1 MHPALRRSADRCIIA
16 LGITLLFSS
25 SPLPSRQL
33 PHPSKRPPRL
43 CKKKKDNEKATRASL
58 QGLAL
63 CRGGGPRTAKFPA
76 SSVHH
81 PPPNN
86 GAILPPL
93 GLDSS
98 TAPCGLDPTR
108 PLPRRD
114 AGLQKLPL
122 GWSHC
127 FPLESRFIGFPL
139 PPPRTRGWTNSFWS
153 ETLGALNSD
162 KKPCDKHDISLKCHS
177 TRDFST
183 RPLFPETPWS
193 LKILFSH
200 DGGLQCGG
208 VEMDFRYMS
217 W

>member
-1 MHPALRRSADRCIIA
+1 MHPALHRSADRCIIA
-16 LGITLLFSS
+16 LGIPLLFSS

-43 CKKKKDNEKATRASL
+43 CKKKKKKTMKKPRERAYKALHFAATAD
-58 QGLAL
+58 
-63 CRGGGPRTAKFPA
+63 RGQPSFQRPVSTT
-76 SSVHH
+76 
-81 PPPNN
+81 PPNN
-86 GAILPPL
+86 GTILPPL

-108 PLPRRD
+108 PLPRRA

-139 PPPRTRGWTNSFWS
+139 PPPRTRGWANSFWS

-162 KKPCDKHDISLKCHS
+162 KTPCDEHDISLKCHS
-177 TRDFST
+177 TRDF
-183 RPLFPETPWS
+183 
-193 LKILFSH
+193 
-200 DGGLQCGG
+200 LQGHCSQKLHGP
-208 VEMDFRYMS
+208 
-217 W
+217 